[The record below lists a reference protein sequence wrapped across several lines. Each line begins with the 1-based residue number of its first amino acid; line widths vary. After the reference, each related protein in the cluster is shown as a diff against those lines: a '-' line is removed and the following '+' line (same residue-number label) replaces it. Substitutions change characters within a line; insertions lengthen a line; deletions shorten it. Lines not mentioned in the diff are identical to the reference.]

1 MIEEVY
7 SLEQSSG
14 KASTR
19 AKNKYRD
26 KTYDRVEITL
36 PKGRK
41 ADLQLH
47 AEQRRES
54 LNGFIGRAIEEQVK
68 RDTGIISEDS
78 DSPMIPILP
87 ETLES
92 ATQAASATGENIPA
106 FIARAVRGQVKRDR
120 MAFEIGVDP
129 STGKLIEGKAGK

>member
-1 MIEEVY
+1 MPA
-7 SLEQSSG
+7 S
-14 KASTR
+14 KAQQTAQNKWIS
-19 AKNKYRD
+19 KN
-26 KTYDRVEITL
+26 YDRVNLTL

-68 RDTGIISEDS
+68 RDTGITSAGS

>member
-1 MIEEVY
+1 MPITEARR
-7 SLEQSSG
+7 
-14 KASTR
+14 KANEKYN
-19 AKNKYRD
+19 AKA
-26 KTYDRVEITL
+26 YDEIKVRV

-41 ADLQLH
+41 AELQAY

>member
-1 MIEEVY
+1 MPA
-7 SLEQSSG
+7 S
-14 KASTR
+14 KAQQTAQNKWIS
-19 AKNKYRD
+19 KN
-26 KTYDRVEITL
+26 YDRVNLTL

-78 DSPMIPILP
+78 DSPMIPIFP
-87 ETLES
+87 ETLET
-92 ATQAASATGENIPA
+92 ATQAANATGENIPA
-106 FIARAVRGQVKRDR
+106 FIARAVQTQAKRDQTSID
-120 MAFEIGVDP
+120 FGINP
-129 STGKLIEGKAGK
+129 STGETINRREGK

>member
-1 MIEEVY
+1 MPA
-7 SLEQSSG
+7 S
-14 KASTR
+14 KAQQTAQNKWIS
-19 AKNKYRD
+19 KN
-26 KTYDRVEITL
+26 YDRVNLTL

-47 AEQRRES
+47 AEQRGES

-68 RDTGIISEDS
+68 RDTGITSVGS

-92 ATQAASATGENIPA
+92 ATQAASATGENVPA
-106 FIARAVRGQVKRDR
+106 FIARAVQTQAKRDQTSID
-120 MAFEIGVDP
+120 FGINP
-129 STGKLIEGKAGK
+129 STGETINRREGK

>member
-1 MIEEVY
+1 MPA
-7 SLEQSSG
+7 S
-14 KASTR
+14 KAQQTAQNKWIS
-19 AKNKYRD
+19 KN
-26 KTYDRVEITL
+26 YDRVNLTL

-47 AEQRRES
+47 AEQRGES

-78 DSPMIPILP
+78 DSPMILILP

-106 FIARAVRGQVKRDR
+106 FIARAVQTQAKRDQTSID
-120 MAFEIGVDP
+120 FGINP
-129 STGKLIEGKAGK
+129 STGETINRREGK

>member
-1 MIEEVY
+1 MPA
-7 SLEQSSG
+7 S
-14 KASTR
+14 KAQQTAQNKWIS
-19 AKNKYRD
+19 KN
-26 KTYDRVEITL
+26 YDRVNLTL

-68 RDTGIISEDS
+68 RDTGITSAGS

-92 ATQAASATGENIPA
+92 ATQAASATGENIPT

>member
-1 MIEEVY
+1 MPA
-7 SLEQSSG
+7 S
-14 KASTR
+14 KAQQTAQNKWIS
-19 AKNKYRD
+19 KN
-26 KTYDRVEITL
+26 YDRVNLTL

-41 ADLQLH
+41 AELQAY